1 MVEDYVQTLFILK
14 PLQTCGVDASLIG
27 VFAVFTVG
35 SCRIVS
41 DREPV
46 LAVSCVPATLTA
58 TATATQLQ
66 LEQGVAH
73 H

>member
-1 MVEDYVQTLFILK
+1 MVEDYLQTHFMLG

-27 VFAVFTVG
+27 VFAVFTVVARVE
-35 SCRIVS
+35 RIVS

-46 LAVSCVPATLTA
+46 LTVSCVPATLTA

-66 LEQGVAH
+66 LQLH
-73 H
+73 S

>member
-1 MVEDYVQTLFILK
+1 MVEDYLQTHFTLRS
-14 PLQTCGVDASLIG
+14 LQTCVDASLIG

-66 LEQGVAH
+66 LH
-73 H
+73 SYS

>member
-1 MVEDYVQTLFILK
+1 MQTLFMLQ

-58 TATATQLQ
+58 TATATATQLQ